1 MRKLDNKAEFYL
13 DFVENIAHKLHFFFL
28 LKNQFQHCFFK
39 TQKEKYHIFFLCN
52 FPGKKTFPE
61 KQTQTQRN
69 TRARERERGKAKQ
82 SERKYIIFDKME
94 IKLYISQL

>member
-13 DFVENIAHKLHFFFL
+13 DFVESIAHKLHFFFL

-52 FPGKKTFPE
+52 FPGK
-61 KQTQTQRN
+61 QTDTE
-69 TRARERERGKAKQ
+69 TERDRDRGKAKQ
-82 SERKYIIFDKME
+82 SERKYITFDKME
-94 IKLYISQL
+94 IKLYFSQL